1 MFLGDGS
8 EDLGNLFVVC
18 FSTVNINFLLAKD
31 VTSIFFFLFGNFS
44 MGYLVW
50 LKIKIKEM
58 R

>member
-1 MFLGDGS
+1 MFLGDGW

-31 VTSIFFFLFGNFS
+31 ATSTFFFLFGSFS